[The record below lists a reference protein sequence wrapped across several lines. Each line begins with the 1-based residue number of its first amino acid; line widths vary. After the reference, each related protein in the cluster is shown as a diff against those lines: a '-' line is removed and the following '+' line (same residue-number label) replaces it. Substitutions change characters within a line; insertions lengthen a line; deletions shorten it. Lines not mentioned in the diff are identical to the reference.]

1 MPHETLRV
9 VLGAAAGT
17 EIPLGDTFTL
27 GRTETGAGSLG
38 GDPELSRQH
47 ARISRTPDGGVE
59 ITDLNSTNGTHVN
72 GVRISGSARLSA
84 GDTVRV
90 GQTTINVH
98 AGIADAGR
106 TVVGSQ
112 GPGVG
117 PVPEPAGAQ
126 ALGSLDPPS
135 GPPAV
140 EEPEQRVGHRR
151 TGAACAS
158 GGPAELGTC
167 R

>member
-1 MPHETLRV
+1 MATP
-9 VLGAAAGT
+9 
-17 EIPLGDTFTL
+17 
-27 GRTETGAGSLG
+27 S
-38 GDPELSRQH
+38 SRQH

-98 AGIADAGR
+98 AGVADAGR

-126 ALGSLDPPS
+126 ALGSLDPPQ

-140 EEPEQRVGHRR
+140 EEPDSDWATAAQAPPSQQP
-151 TGAACAS
+151 GAQDWP
-158 GGPAELGTC
+158 PAGEAPAAPPADPQSWEPAA
-167 R
+167 